1 MKIEVSNGEILD
13 KLTILLIK
21 RQEIQD
27 PIKRNNVE
35 KEYMVLLPLYD
46 QLVIDEQTG
55 KLFKDLH
62 EVNKLLWQVEDELR
76 LLESK
81 RDFSDLFIKY
91 ARSVYALNDK
101 RAEIKKE
108 INVVTNSQLIEE
120 KSYEKY

>member
-27 PIKRNNVE
+27 PVKRNNIE

-46 QLVIDEQTG
+46 QLVTDEQTG
-55 KLFKDLH
+55 KLFRDLH
-62 EVNKLLWQVEDELR
+62 EVNKQLWQVEDELR
-76 LLESK
+76 WLENQQ
-81 RDFSDLFIKY
+81 DFGALFIKH
-91 ARSVYALNDK
+91 ARSVYVLNDK

-108 INVVTNSQLIEE
+108 INVVTNSEITEE